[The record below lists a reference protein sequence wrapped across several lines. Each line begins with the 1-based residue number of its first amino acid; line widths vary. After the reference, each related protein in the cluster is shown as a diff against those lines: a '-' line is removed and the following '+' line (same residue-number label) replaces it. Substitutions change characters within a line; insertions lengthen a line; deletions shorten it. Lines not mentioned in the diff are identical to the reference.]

1 MATPRPYGKGPYGRG
16 PYGPGLTI
24 IEVGG
29 VCVVSFDAHGAL
41 GMAWRQ
47 AAGCNAGAWLQQDC
61 AAGAWAPVDGCG
73 TGAWTVT
80 RLPELEPA

>member
-1 MATPRPYGKGPYGRG
+1 MASRPFGRG
-16 PYGPGLTI
+16 PYGNGPFGPGLTI

-29 VCVVSFDAHGAL
+29 VCVVSFDAHAVL
-41 GMAWRQ
+41 SLAWRQ
-47 AAGCNAGAWLQQDC
+47 TAGCNAGTWVQQDC